1 MACNCITSL
10 LIWNN
15 DIVRSGKL
23 HYLYFLKIQMSILGD
38 FISKNTNNQVHSAF
52 FSINQHLNNDETLEP
67 NASIS
72 PRLFTLRLL
81 VTSAL
86 CVFNS
91 FIRWTDAEEDS
102 I

>member
-52 FSINQHLNNDETLEP
+52 FSIN
-67 NASIS
+67 
-72 PRLFTLRLL
+72 
-81 VTSAL
+81 
-86 CVFNS
+86 
-91 FIRWTDAEEDS
+91 
-102 I
+102 